1 MERLYKCWDDQRSLF
16 GDAAVVAFLCVQV
29 LDGIFTYLGVSR
41 WGLGIEANPIVS
53 SAVMVAGPGIG
64 LSAVKITAIGFG
76 MLLHLRRVHNLVA
89 LLTAVYFAVAILP
102 WAAIF
107 LTQ

>member
-1 MERLYKCWDDQRSLF
+1 MERLYKSWDSQRSLF
-16 GDAAVVAFLCVQV
+16 GDLVVVAFLCTQV

-53 SAVMVAGPGIG
+53 SAVMVAGPGVG

-89 LLTAVYFAVAILP
+89 LLTAVYFALAIFP

-107 LTQ
+107 FTQ